1 MNLSALSVGQY
12 YFFYLNHWNE
22 VAFVAESGSYSA
34 YWLMEI
40 KKGSGLDPTVSVRGL
55 SESGEIVN
63 YDLNKYKNLMKN
75 PIVLDGRNCYNLN
88 EVAKLDI
95 KYYSIGR

>member
-1 MNLSALSVGQY
+1 MFTIMIIEDNELIRNEIHNLL
-12 YFFYLNHWNE
+12 
-22 VAFVAESGSYSA
+22 
-34 YWLMEI
+34 
-40 KKGSGLDPTVSVRGL
+40 
-55 SESGEIVN
+55 
-63 YDLNKYKNLMKN
+63 DLNKYKNLMKN